1 MIKLVSKTREKNN
14 FVLETG
20 RLVCEPLTSK
30 HSSKFYVDWMN
41 DPVVIKFMLSGG
53 NYTIDLL
60 NEYLLKIENKNIYA
74 WAIKLKASKKHIG
87 NIKVDPINYEHLFG
101 EFGIMIGDKNE
112 WGKGYAME
120 ASQAIINFCFIN
132 LRLRKIN
139 LGLFSKHDKAFNLY
153 KKIGFN
159 IEKINKNYFKT
170 ENGCYDLIRMTL
182 NKRQFNNSFL
192 KN

>member
-1 MIKLVSKTREKNN
+1 MNTCLEN
-14 FVLETG
+14 F
-20 RLVCEPLTSK
+20 
-30 HSSKFYVDWMN
+30 F
-41 DPVVIKFMLSGG
+41 
-53 NYTIDLL
+53 
-60 NEYLLKIENKNIYA
+60 
-74 WAIKLKASKKHIG
+74 
-87 NIKVDPINYEHLFG
+87 
-101 EFGIMIGDKNE
+101 
-112 WGKGYAME
+112 
-120 ASQAIINFCFIN
+120 FIN

>member
-153 KKIGFN
+153 I
-159 IEKINKNYFKT
+159 KNW
-170 ENGCYDLIRMTL
+170 I
-182 NKRQFNNSFL
+182 
-192 KN
+192 

>member
-1 MIKLVSKTREKNN
+1 MVSNTREKNH

-30 HSSKFYVDWMN
+30 HSSKVYVNWMN
-41 DPVVIKFMLSGG
+41 DPAVIKFMLSGG

-74 WAIKLKASKKHIG
+74 WAIKLKSNKKHIG
-87 NIKVDPINYEHLFG
+87 NIKIDPINYKHLFG

-112 WGKGYAME
+112 WGKGYARE
-120 ASQAIINFCFIN
+120 SSQTIINFCFNN
-132 LRLRKIN
+132 LGLKKIN
-139 LGLFSKHDKAFNLY
+139 LGLFSKHDQAFNLY

-159 IEKINKNYFKT
+159 TEKIKKNYFKT
-170 ENGCYDLIRMTL
+170 ENGCFDLIRMSL
-182 NKRQFNNSFL
+182 NKIQFDNNFL